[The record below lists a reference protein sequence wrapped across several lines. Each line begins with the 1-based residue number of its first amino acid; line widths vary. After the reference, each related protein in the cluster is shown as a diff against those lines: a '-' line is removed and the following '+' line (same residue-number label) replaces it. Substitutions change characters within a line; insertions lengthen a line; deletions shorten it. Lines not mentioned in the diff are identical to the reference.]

1 MVNYK
6 MALKRPFLDAGNFA
20 IGSLVIFALV
30 AIMVLASIVTVM
42 PVFRQL
48 DLLTRNIIM
57 AVLSS
62 VIFVLPT
69 AYFIKAGLS
78 PSEKMPKFSAIKE
91 LMAPA
96 GKLLVILIV
105 YAIPLSIA
113 AHYIN
118 ILVFGPELVSD
129 LDKIQ
134 FEPKAEGGEEAF
146 IKPMLAKLPVYI
158 PIVLLWSIVA
168 WAVILASQ
176 FRVMDKKA
184 VSINDAFSPEIF
196 RIAFSPSFLLAL
208 IASGLIS
215 LGIIV
220 IFALISMILFIT
232 IIGALLVPVLL
243 AALMYYLSV
252 IFMSIMGEAYL
263 KAKKSI

>member
-1 MVNYK
+1 
-6 MALKRPFLDAGNFA
+6 
-20 IGSLVIFALV
+20 
-30 AIMVLASIVTVM
+30 
-42 PVFRQL
+42 
-48 DLLTRNIIM
+48 
-57 AVLSS
+57 
-62 VIFVLPT
+62 
-69 AYFIKAGLS
+69 
-78 PSEKMPKFSAIKE
+78 
-91 LMAPA
+91 
-96 GKLLVILIV
+96 
-105 YAIPLSIA
+105 
-113 AHYIN
+113 
-118 ILVFGPELVSD
+118 
-129 LDKIQ
+129 
-134 FEPKAEGGEEAF
+134 
-146 IKPMLAKLPVYI
+146 MLAKLPVYI

-168 WAVILASQ
+168 WTVILASQ
-176 FRVMDKKA
+176 FRFMDKKA